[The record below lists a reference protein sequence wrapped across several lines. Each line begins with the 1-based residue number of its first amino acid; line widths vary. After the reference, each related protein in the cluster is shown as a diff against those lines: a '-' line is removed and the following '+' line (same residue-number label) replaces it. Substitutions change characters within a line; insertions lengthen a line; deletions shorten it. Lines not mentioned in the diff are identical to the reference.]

1 MELTRHAVV
10 LGEALIDLL
19 DAELAG
25 ERVYRQ
31 VIGGAPLNV
40 AVGIARLG
48 GAVEFAGA
56 LGDDPLADRIIELS
70 RASVG
75 APKAT

>member
-48 GAVEFAGA
+48 GAAA
-56 LGDDPLADRIIELS
+56 
-70 RASVG
+70 VG
-75 APKAT
+75 RP

>member
-1 MELTRHAVV
+1 
-10 LGEALIDLL
+10 
-19 DAELAG
+19 
-25 ERVYRQ
+25 
-31 VIGGAPLNV
+31 V